1 MNFARQG
8 ASRNLAPIFSCIY
21 VSVYTLLNNV
31 RYKNNIL
38 GTKQCVFVNEW
49 LFCQKYMF
57 MLSCI
62 IPIHFSIDLGFGVLA
77 PPCILLRELHSQNPR
92 TVGPGLRQDPPR
104 RGSRRIE
111 AERRLRRHRE
121 AARSKAALGQP
132 HSRLLRSRESC
143 SSNVSMH
150 LNTDAAYGVY
160 R

>member
-1 MNFARQG
+1 MYDTKI
-8 ASRNLAPIFSCIY
+8 IFQE
-21 VSVYTLLNNV
+21 LNNV
-31 RYKNNIL
+31 FLWASGYSVKN
-38 GTKQCVFVNEW
+38 TC
-49 LFCQKYMF
+49 
-57 MLSCI
+57 SCII

-92 TVGPGLRQDPPR
+92 TVGPGLRQAPPR

-143 SSNVSMH
+143 SSNVS
-150 LNTDAAYGVY
+150 
-160 R
+160 